1 MLRTGLGVATLVV
14 VALHLAHDL
23 DHVRQGGRD
32 SIGDAVPFLAVTAWL
47 STILLVVLVARRH
60 RLAPGFAVF
69 FGLTF
74 ALGFVV
80 VHLLPDWGAFSD
92 SYQVYDPDALSWVL
106 GALPIAGGLWLAFE
120 GYRNRSWSRG
130 RTSPAAM
137 PGPS

>member
-1 MLRTGLGVATLVV
+1 MLATNLGRATLLI

-32 SIGDAVPFLAVTAWL
+32 STGEVVPFLAGLAWV
-47 STILLVVLVARRH
+47 STIALVVLVARRH
-60 RLAPGFAVF
+60 RLAPAFAVF

-74 ALGFVV
+74 TGGFVL

-106 GALPIAGGLWLAFE
+106 AALPMAAGLWLAYE
-120 GYRNRSWSRG
+120 GYRNRSSAGG
-130 RTSPAAM
+130 RTSAAI